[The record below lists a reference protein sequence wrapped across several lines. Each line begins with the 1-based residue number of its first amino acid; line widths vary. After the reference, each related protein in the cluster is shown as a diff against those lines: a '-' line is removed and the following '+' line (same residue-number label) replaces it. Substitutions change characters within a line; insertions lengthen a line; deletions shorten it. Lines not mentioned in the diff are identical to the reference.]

1 MFEKSAIGSQDIKRL
16 KTGNLRGICTE
27 SEKKKEK
34 FMRVFANVPEK
45 MRGEE
50 VISVVDDKP
59 FTWNAAMIEIKN
71 DSELGKKIL
80 KILEKAGII

>member
-1 MFEKSAIGSQDIKRL
+1 MIG
-16 KTGNLRGICTE
+16 TTE

-34 FMRVFANVPEK
+34 FMRVFANVPEN
-45 MRGEE
+45 MRGDE

-59 FTWNAAMIEIKN
+59 FTWNTAMIEIKN

-80 KILEKAGII
+80 KMMGKAGII